1 MSNGRMGIANLDDS
15 QLAKVQKFEQESGL
29 FVVALESHYE
39 LARLKREQI
48 EQLRKLEEEIGVVI
62 LAYEEK

>member
-1 MSNGRMGIANLDDS
+1 MGIANLDDS
-15 QLAKVQKFEQESGL
+15 QLAIVQEFEQESGL

-48 EQLRKLEEEIGVVI
+48 EQLRNLEEEIGVVL

>member
-1 MSNGRMGIANLDDS
+1 MSNSRMGIANLDDG
-15 QLAKVQKFEQESGL
+15 QLAKVQNFEQESGL
-29 FVVALESHYE
+29 FVVALESNYE

-48 EQLRKLEEEIGVVI
+48 EQLRKLEEEIGVVL